1 MDKQSHKNI
10 DSHCKIQ
17 DKNSLLL
24 KIAIEHIPNLPG
36 LLGGLHWPQLP
47 PWPTSL
53 AFDEIMLFLA
63 DDGGN
68 TWIAMVGDIV

>member
-1 MDKQSHKNI
+1 M
-10 DSHCKIQ
+10 
-17 DKNSLLL
+17 L

-68 TWIAMVGDIV
+68 P